1 VLSFTM
7 AKQLAPAVTRRILK
21 ELSSLSSQKCEG
33 INVSFSED
41 NICEVLAD
49 IDGPT
54 GTAYE
59 AGTFRVRLTLG
70 PDFPNAPPTG
80 HFLTKVFHP
89 NVSEGGQICVNVLK
103 KDWKPDLG
111 IQHVLLVI
119 RCLLIQ
125 PFAESALNE
134 EAGRLLLEDYAAFF
148 KQAQLM
154 TQVHAVPLK
163 RPAPL
168 GMRQGTVNTRPH
180 APALNESEAEDAASA
195 LNKKVKGPARPAPLA
210 SSAAAKKRALKR
222 L

>member
-1 VLSFTM
+1 M

-80 HFLTKVFHP
+80 HFLTKYSIPTFP
-89 NVSEGGQICVNVLK
+89 
-103 KDWKPDLG
+103 
-111 IQHVLLVI
+111 
-119 RCLLIQ
+119 R
-125 PFAESALNE
+125 
-134 EAGRLLLEDYAAFF
+134 AGRYA
-148 KQAQLM
+148 
-154 TQVHAVPLK
+154 
-163 RPAPL
+163 
-168 GMRQGTVNTRPH
+168 
-180 APALNESEAEDAASA
+180 
-195 LNKKVKGPARPAPLA
+195 
-210 SSAAAKKRALKR
+210 
-222 L
+222 